1 MRKVRCGTYRPSK
14 SVKKM
19 LQDSLKI
26 KLPVKILKKVS
37 VLEQIEQH
45 CSLTI
50 TVAYIYICGSKTDN
64 KNYYILKPKLK
75 ELIQNLELIKAV
87 TIPSLQQYYNL
98 QFFPYV

>member
-1 MRKVRCGTYRPSK
+1 MHKVRCGTYRPSK

-26 KLPVKILKKVS
+26 KLPVTILKKVS

-50 TVAYIYICGSKTDN
+50 IPFVYTVRDD
-64 KNYYILKPKLK
+64 
-75 ELIQNLELIKAV
+75 
-87 TIPSLQQYYNL
+87 IPSLD
-98 QFFPYV
+98 QFKLRLIAYVIPLD

>member
-45 CSLTI
+45 CSLTKI
-50 TVAYIYICGSKTDN
+50 QLDTSVE
-64 KNYYILKPKLK
+64 
-75 ELIQNLELIKAV
+75 ELTLCFTLLVVVLVFSPQNH
-87 TIPSLQQYYNL
+87 QNC
-98 QFFPYV
+98 